1 MSRGRVTG
9 LAILAVAAAVIVY
22 AALTPVG
29 GWAQSFAFGTGVRWQ
44 DAYRALDALEPAI
57 RAGDLERRRVAWAQ
71 AEDEPPA
78 GMAIGPRIHP
88 SGVLARLKYET
99 FDTGGAPM
107 AAWEVRALV
116 PRLPD
121 ITPPKS
127 GPHPVLGEM
136 GCPAECE
143 AELKRS
149 HGTLITRSGQP
160 GIAGEWVL
168 RMPVGGTFELGRR
181 PLVTWDI
188 FADIPLEMPL
198 RSRREGG
205 RDIHEPAAIRV
216 TLLDVC
222 RPRVRVGTVTRL
234 ALMSSSHVPL
244 PRGFE
249 TTRWVQLDGCA

>member
-1 MSRGRVTG
+1 VSRGRTAL
-9 LAILAVAAAVIVY
+9 LAFLAVVAALVVW

-29 GWAQSFAFGTGVRWQ
+29 GWLQSFVVGTGVRWQ
-44 DAYRALDALEPAI
+44 DAYRALDAAEPAI
-57 RAGDLERRRVAWAQ
+57 AAGDLERRRLAWAQ

-78 GMAIGPRIHP
+78 GMPIGSRIHRP
-88 SGVLARLKYET
+88 GVIARLKYET
-99 FDTGGAPM
+99 FDASGAPM
-107 AAWEVRALV
+107 EAWEVRALV

-121 ITPPKS
+121 IAPPK
-127 GPHPVLGEM
+127 GGEHPVLGPM
-136 GCPAECE
+136 GCPAECQ

-149 HGTLITRSGQP
+149 RGTLLTRSGEP

-168 RMPVGGTFELGRR
+168 RMPVGQTFELGRR

-188 FADIPLEMPL
+188 FADIPRQQPL
-198 RSRREGG
+198 TSRREGG
-205 RDIHEPAAIRV
+205 RDIHEPAAMRV

-222 RPRVRVGTVTRL
+222 RPRVRVGTVTHL
-234 ALMSSSHVPL
+234 ALHSSSHLPL